1 MRTRFQ
7 AHPLFFL
14 FLFSF
19 FSLPPPHHVS
29 PAPIFLF
36 FERRGLLSSRLFQ
49 GDEIFI
55 FFFRFRGA
63 RTATAN
69 EKSVFRLGR
78 PEIGFRNFELPSLF
92 YSPPSSEGTKF
103 SLLRTNE
110 RTNERTE
117 DRENG
122 EDDDIIIQA
131 SSSLS
136 LSFSSFAA
144 PW

>member
-7 AHPLFFL
+7 SQPLFFL
-14 FLFSF
+14 FLFPF
-19 FSLPPPHHVS
+19 FSLFLLLTTSLRHQFFYFLSDVASS
-29 PAPIFLF
+29 PLVYFKEMRFSLVF
-36 FERRGLLSSRLFQ
+36 FDFEAHTHSKQ
-49 GDEIFI
+49 KIK
-55 FFFRFRGA
+55 
-63 RTATAN
+63 
-69 EKSVFRLGR
+69 KSVFRLGR
-78 PEIGFRNFELPSLF
+78 PEIGFRNFELP
-92 YSPPSSEGTKF
+92 PQGRRHQKF

-122 EDDDIIIQA
+122 EDDNIIIQA